1 MITILQISKRF
12 LKFKI
17 FFRYTKRKTTYNI
30 YFVCCVAR
38 EVGWLRDLPFVI
50 LREFNK
56 FKFSGRSGRT
66 EPWSITSFLIYFYL
80 TITCKLKKYSK
91 YSKYRYLAHLI
102 CVHWN
107 FFSCS
112 CINSDK
118 IDILSHCW
126 LIDCI
131 HKHNKTFFFINVV
144 NILKRE
150 KVR

>member
-1 MITILQISKRF
+1 MQISKRF

-30 YFVCCVAR
+30 DFVCRIAR

-80 TITCKLKKYSK
+80 IITCKKNQSTQSTDTWLTLCELKLFS
-91 YSKYRYLAHLI
+91 
-102 CVHWN
+102 
-107 FFSCS
+107 FSC
-112 CINSDK
+112 IISDK

-126 LIDCI
+126 LTAFISI
-131 HKHNKTFFFINVV
+131 IKHFFINVV